1 MLGFVY
7 LLLLFSISMWSFLI
21 AILISQ
27 GLGNLIE
34 NIIFKSTKKMIYS
47 QVLLLSGNS
56 FFSCLFWS
64 EILQGNQN
72 LKWKEFVEF
81 TKRQNI
87 FYRFQI
93 IFTFWGYDT
102 CICYNEMFPNTFN
115 QLLTFII
122 PLVYHQN
129 LKLIKLCLIYLKLTT
144 LFSIIALCRVIW
156 LHYIFNFYY
165 FRGFLMKI
173 WHNNISSSIYHQY

>member
-1 MLGFVY
+1 MRTLAH
-7 LLLLFSISMWSFLI
+7 LI
-21 AILISQ
+21 PQLSCQ
-27 GLGNLIE
+27 KLLIE
-34 NIIFKSTKKMIYS
+34 NRFFKTTQKIIYS
-47 QVLLLSGNS
+47 QFLLLSGNS
-56 FFSCLFWS
+56 LVIPVCFD
-64 EILQGNQN
+64 
-72 LKWKEFVEF
+72 LKFCRVIKTWNEKSLMNSQ
-81 TKRQNI
+81 KRQND

-156 LHYIFNFYY
+156 LQYIFNFYH
-165 FRGFLMKI
+165 FRGFLKKI

>member
-1 MLGFVY
+1 MF
-7 LLLLFSISMWSFLI
+7 
-21 AILISQ
+21 
-27 GLGNLIE
+27 
-34 NIIFKSTKKMIYS
+34 FKTTKKFIYS
-47 QVLLLSGNS
+47 QFLLLSGNS
-56 FFSCLFWS
+56 LVIHVCFD
-64 EILQGNQN
+64 
-72 LKWKEFVEF
+72 LKFCRVIKTWNEKSLMNSQ
-81 TKRQNI
+81 KRQNN

-144 LFSIIALCRVIW
+144 LFSIIVLCRVIW
-156 LHYIFNFYY
+156 LRYIFNFYH
-165 FRGFLMKI
+165 FRGFLKKI